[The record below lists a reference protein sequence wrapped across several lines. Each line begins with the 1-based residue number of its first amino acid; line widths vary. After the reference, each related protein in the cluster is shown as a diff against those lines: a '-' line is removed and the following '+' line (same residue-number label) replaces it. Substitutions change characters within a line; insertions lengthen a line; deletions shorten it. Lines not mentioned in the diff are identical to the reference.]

1 VDWVKTINPEVLV
14 SVKVSTPTDVDMVAV
29 GSYYAGANI
38 IHLDGAYGGTG
49 AAPEISKKNIAM
61 PIEFAI
67 PRVHKYLKNENIR
80 DEINVFASGGVR
92 TAYDIAKAIA
102 LGADGCVLGTAD
114 LIALGCTR
122 CSNCERGRGCP
133 YGLTSTD
140 PLLSKLIDPA
150 WGAERIANLYAAIAY
165 QLRDILRRLG
175 LRSIAELRG
184 RVDVLRYTA
193 D

>member
-1 VDWVKTINPEVLV
+1 
-14 SVKVSTPTDVDMVAV
+14 
-29 GSYYAGANI
+29 
-38 IHLDGAYGGTG
+38 
-49 AAPEISKKNIAM
+49 
-61 PIEFAI
+61 
-67 PRVHKYLKNENIR
+67 VHKYLKSENIR
-80 DEINVFASGGVR
+80 DEVTVIASGGLR

-140 PLLSKLIDPA
+140 PLLSQLIDPE
-150 WGAERIANLYAAIAY
+150 WGAQRISNLYEAIAI

-184 RVDVLRYTA
+184 RVDLLKYTGKKE
-193 D
+193 